1 MRHCER
7 SEAIQDLR
15 LNKILDCFV
24 ALAPRNDGRAS
35 TSAESLILKWRETSP
50 ITVAKDGNKR
60 DPFIQET
67 GTTGRENT
75 REETM
80 TGLNR
85 RAFVTVAASVIAA
98 PYVSRNAFA
107 EDAIKLRC
115 SLDTAPSH
123 PRNQA
128 IVDYLAKIEQAS
140 QGKIK
145 GEVFHSGQLFA
156 DLNVTK
162 ALLQGQVDMAAPG
175 TWTMT
180 GLVPDCD
187 FCQLPALYS
196 PSIEVYR
203 RCADGAPGELVNKQ
217 LEGKVRS
224 HVLGNWL
231 ELGNENWYTTK
242 KEIHSLE
249 DFNGLKIRSPG
260 GAGVSW
266 RIGFAHGLP
275 NVTPWPNVP
284 LALSQGT
291 FDGLIST
298 DESCNSAKLWE
309 AGIKYSYA
317 DHQFFANYV
326 PMVGDAFW
334 SKLGEPERRLM
345 RDIWA
350 ANIERYRA
358 MSAKSQAD
366 ARATMQANGVSFV
379 DPPANQVD
387 SDRKRM
393 IEAQAD
399 LVRDTKLSAD
409 IVKLVTDT
417 VGSSHS

>member
-1 MRHCER
+1 M
-7 SEAIQDLR
+7 A
-15 LNKILDCFV
+15 
-24 ALAPRNDGRAS
+24 
-35 TSAESLILKWRETSP
+35 
-50 ITVAKDGNKR
+50 
-60 DPFIQET
+60 
-67 GTTGRENT
+67 
-75 REETM
+75 
-80 TGLNR
+80 GLNR
-85 RAFVTVAASVIAA
+85 RAFVTAAAGVIAA
-98 PYVSRNAFA
+98 PYVSRRALA
-107 EDAIKLRC
+107 DDVIKLRC

-128 IVDYLAKIEQAS
+128 IVDYLAKIEEAS

-175 TWTMT
+175 SWTMT

-196 PSIEVYR
+196 PPIEVYR
-203 RCADGAPGELVNKQ
+203 RCVDGAPGEHVNKQ
-217 LEGKVRS
+217 LETKVRS

-242 KEIHSLE
+242 KAIHSLE
-249 DFNGLKIRSPG
+249 DVSGLKIRSPG
-260 GAGVSW
+260 GAGISW

-298 DESCNSAKLWE
+298 DESCNSGKLWE

-317 DHQFFANYV
+317 DHQFFANYI
-326 PMVGDAFW
+326 PMVGDSFW
-334 SKLGEPERRLM
+334 SKLGEPERKLM

-366 ARATMQANGVSFV
+366 ARTTMQSNGVTFV
-379 DPPANQVD
+379 DPPADQLAA
-387 SDRKRM
+387 DRKRM
-393 IEAQAD
+393 IEVQAD
-399 LVRDTKLSAD
+399 LIRDTKLSAD
-409 IVKLVTDT
+409 VVKLVTDT
-417 VGSSHS
+417 VGSSRS

>member
-1 MRHCER
+1 M
-7 SEAIQDLR
+7 
-15 LNKILDCFV
+15 V
-24 ALAPRNDGRAS
+24 
-35 TSAESLILKWRETSP
+35 
-50 ITVAKDGNKR
+50 
-60 DPFIQET
+60 ET
-67 GTTGRENT
+67 GAILTPTKEAAKTGRKN
-75 REETM
+75 REEAM
-80 TGLNR
+80 TQLNR
-85 RAFVTVAASVIAA
+85 RTFVTAAAGAIAT
-98 PYVSRNAFA
+98 PYLSRSALA
-107 EDAIKLRC
+107 DDAIKLRC

-128 IVDYLAKIEQAS
+128 IVDYLGKIEEAS

-145 GEVFHSGQLFA
+145 AEIFHSGQLFA

-162 ALLQGQVDMAAPG
+162 ALIQGQVDMAAPG

-180 GLVPDCD
+180 GLVPDVD

-196 PSIEVYR
+196 PAIDVFR

-217 LEGKVRS
+217 LEGKLRS

-242 KEIHSLE
+242 KEVRSL
-249 DFNGLKIRSPG
+249 DDLSGLKLRSPG
-260 GAGVSW
+260 GAGISW
-266 RIGFAHGLP
+266 RIGFVHGIP

-291 FDGLIST
+291 FDGFVSS
-298 DESCNSAKLWE
+298 DESVNSAKLWE
-309 AGIKYSYA
+309 AGVKYSYA
-317 DHQFFANYV
+317 DHQFYANYI
-326 PMVGDAFW
+326 PMLSDTFW
-334 SKLGEPERRLM
+334 SKLGEAERRLL
-345 RDIWA
+345 RDVWA

-366 ARATMQANGVSFV
+366 ARATMQSNGVSFF
-379 DPPANQVD
+379 DPPADQVAA
-387 SDRKRM
+387 DRKRM
-393 IEAQAD
+393 IAAQAD

-417 VGSSHS
+417 VGSHS